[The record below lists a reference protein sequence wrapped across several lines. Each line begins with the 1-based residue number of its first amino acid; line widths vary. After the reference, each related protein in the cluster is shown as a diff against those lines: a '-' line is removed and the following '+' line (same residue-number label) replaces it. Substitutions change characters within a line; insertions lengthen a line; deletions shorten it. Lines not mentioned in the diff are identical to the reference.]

1 MKEFINFLKEAHT
14 TYQTVEIA
22 RTKLADQGFKELDL
36 SNPKIEKG
44 NKYYIIKN
52 DGAILAFKVG
62 TKLDTPS
69 IQIVASHNDSPMLKI
84 KPKGIITS
92 NGYTKINSEVYGGL
106 ILSTFVDRPL
116 GIAGRVIVS
125 NDGALSSK
133 VVTLNQT
140 QIIPNLAIHM
150 NREINN
156 GFSYNPQID
165 MQAILGLSNTT
176 IKSILEKELGLTNI
190 VDYDLF
196 LYNKE
201 EPMLAGSENEL
212 ILSPRLDNLE
222 CFYAS
227 LKAFIEGENENNINI
242 WVGFNHEEVGSSS
255 NNGAASSF
263 LKDIIDL
270 IISSLNLESIKPLLY
285 QNTMLISADNA
296 HAVHP
301 NHPEKSDP
309 ENAVFMNKGIVIK
322 YNSNLSYTTDALSG
336 SIFKQLCNDVNIPY
350 QEYTNRSDIRGGG
363 TLGCLLLR
371 SVSVISVDIGLA
383 QLAMHSAYE
392 TAGTHDF
399 LMMQKVLT
407 HFYNRHLNA
416 TNPQKITLK

>member
-1 MKEFINFLKEAHT
+1 MEEFIKFLKEAHT
-14 TYQTVEIA
+14 TYQAVE
-22 RTKLADQGFKELDL
+22 LAKNELVSHGFTELNL
-36 SNPKIEKG
+36 ANPKVEKG
-44 NKYYIIKN
+44 KKYYIIKN

-116 GIAGRVIVS
+116 GIAGRVIVN
-125 NDGALSSK
+125 NDGVLSSK
-133 VVTLNQT
+133 AVTLNKT

-165 MQAILGLSNTT
+165 MQAILSLNNTS
-176 IKSILEKELGLTNI
+176 IKSLLENELGLTNV

-212 ILSPRLDNLE
+212 ILAPRLDNLE

-227 LKAFIEGENENNINI
+227 LKAFIKGENENNINI

-270 IISSLNLESIKPLLY
+270 IILSLNLESIKPMLY

-336 SIFKQLCNDVNIPY
+336 SIFKNLCNDINVPY

-363 TLGCLLLR
+363 TLGCILLR
-371 SVSVISVDIGLA
+371 TVSAISVDIGLA

-392 TAGTHDF
+392 TAGSHDLS
-399 LMMQKVLT
+399 LMEKVLT

-416 TNPQKITLK
+416 INPQKITLK